1 VHTVK
6 HNMLI
11 HSIIW
16 FLLTLFVL
24 VSRASAVE
32 THLPLSETS
41 VIVKVEYYPDQSAV
55 KNINEVASRTS
66 NIEWVLLEENHANF
80 GYQPMPYWYR
90 FTLANPSSD
99 SIKQI
104 LEIAYPLLDTVD
116 LYEFNENKLFAKY
129 HTGDR
134 VPYSQRPVEHPHFLF
149 PIELNSGEK
158 HTFYLKVMTNG
169 SQLVP
174 LTLWKSTELFLELG
188 KEDALHAIYFG
199 VVMVVVFFNLLIFIA
214 LREKMYLYYAISAF
228 LFLMFFAIMRA
239 KLYPYIFSS
248 SPAFHHLLLLLLP
261 SSCLIF
267 STLFSREFMSIKKF
281 SPQAYMLTNV
291 ILLIGVAGISGVF
304 LLDSQTSLKL
314 SVASVVL
321 ASFTLLILG
330 PIIGLLGNKMA
341 WVYSAAWGV
350 LMLGAAITAL
360 SKQGLV
366 PVGFL
371 TEYGMQIGSALEL
384 FILNGALAY
393 RFYREHQGRIAA
405 QQAQLVEYEERR
417 DIEKKLLDNSMSDSV
432 TLMPNRYCF
441 EQQINKE
448 IELRHGERIAVVIIE
463 ILRYPEISRTLGHHN
478 TDLMMVELADHYN
491 HVLALLPG
499 HIKIQRPSC
508 SENVCSLGNGSF
520 GLLLNVDFAEQRPEE
535 VNTVISKVIEALEFK
550 EMRLE
555 LKPSIGVAVC
565 PEHGL
570 NPSTL
575 LRHAQVA
582 ADSSE
587 AFHRNMSY
595 YKPEHDQYN
604 TRRLMLVSELKDA
617 IQNNDLELYFQPKFN
632 LKKQMVCGVEALVRW
647 HHKRYGMIRPDE
659 FISIAEQTGI
669 IKALTR
675 WVVKESFIATNKI
688 KEQGYDIQMSINLS
702 AMNLGEDD
710 LIRFLKEQL
719 SCYQVV
725 ANNIFFELTETSMMS
740 KPTDAIDVLNEI
752 RDLGFQVSVDDFGA
766 GYSSLAYLSSLPANE
781 IKIDMSIISG
791 ICSNESNDLIV
802 DATIKMCHQLGF
814 VVVAEG
820 VENREIMDRLDALNC
835 DTIQG
840 YLLTPPLP
848 IGELFSWLGNNEAT
862 QQSAS

>member
-1 VHTVK
+1 
-6 HNMLI
+6 MLI
-11 HSIIW
+11 QNITW
-16 FLLTLFVL
+16 LLLTFLAL
-24 VSRASAVE
+24 VRPASAVE
-32 THLPLSETS
+32 THLPLSEKS
-41 VIVKVEYYPDQSAV
+41 IIVKVEYFSDQSAV
-55 KNINEVASRTS
+55 TSIDEVSSKTS
-66 NIEWVLLEENHANF
+66 NIEWSLLEEDYANF

-90 FTLANPSSD
+90 FTLTNPSSS

-116 LYEFNENKLFAKY
+116 LYEFNGEQLFAEF

-134 VPYSQRPVEHPHFLF
+134 SPYSQRPVEHPHFLF
-149 PIELNSGEK
+149 PIKLNSGEK
-158 HTFYLKVMTNG
+158 HTFYLKVKTNG

-174 LTLWKSTELFLELG
+174 LTLWKNTELFLELG

-228 LFLMFFAIMRA
+228 AFLLFFAIMRA
-239 KLYPYIFSS
+239 KLYPYMFSS
-248 SPAFHHLLLLLLP
+248 TPAFHHLLLLLLP
-261 SSCLIF
+261 STCLIF
-267 STLFSREFMSIKKF
+267 STLFSREFMSIKQV
-281 SPQAYMLTNV
+281 SRPAYILTNV
-291 ILLIGVAGISGVF
+291 ILAIGVAGLASVF
-304 LLDSQTSLKL
+304 LLDSQTSLRL
-314 SVASVVL
+314 SVASTVL

-341 WVYSAAWGV
+341 WVYSAAWGAF
-350 LMLGAAITAL
+350 MLGAAITAL

-393 RFYREHQGRIAA
+393 RFYREHQGRITA
-405 QQAQLVEYEERR
+405 QQAQLIEYEERR
-417 DIEKKLLDNSMSDSV
+417 EVEKKLLDNSMSDSV
-432 TLMPNRYCF
+432 TQMPNRYCF
-441 EQQINKE
+441 EQQISKE
-448 IELRHGERIAVVIIE
+448 IELRHGERIAVCIIE

-478 TDLMMVELADHYN
+478 TDLMMVELAEYFN
-491 HVLALLPG
+491 QVVALLPG
-499 HIKIQRPSC
+499 HIQIQSPSC
-508 SENVCSLGNGSF
+508 SENICSLGNGSF
-520 GLLLNVDFAEQRPEE
+520 GILLNADFADKHPDK
-535 VNTVISKVIEALEFK
+535 VKNVISKVIQAIEFK

-587 AFHRNMSY
+587 AFERNLSY
-595 YKPEHDQYN
+595 YKPEYDQYN
-604 TRRLMLVSELKDA
+604 TRRLMMVSELKDA
-617 IQNNDLELYFQPKFN
+617 IKHNDLELYFQPKFN
-632 LKKQMVCGVEALVRW
+632 LKNQSVCGVEALVRW

-675 WVVKESFIATNKI
+675 WVVKEAFIGINKI
-688 KEQGYDIQMSINLS
+688 KEHGYDMKMSINLS

-710 LIRFLKEQL
+710 LIAFLKEQL
-719 SCYQVV
+719 SIHQVA
-725 ANNIFFELTETSMMS
+725 ANDIFFELTETSMMS
-740 KPTDAIDVLNEI
+740 RPMDAIDVLNEI
-752 RDLGFQVSVDDFGA
+752 RDLGLQVSVDDFGA
-766 GYSSLAYLSSLPANE
+766 GYSSLAYLSTLPANE

-814 VVVAEG
+814 DVVAEG
-820 VENREIMDRLDALNC
+820 VENREIMDRLATLDC

-848 IGELFSWLGNNEAT
+848 INELVSWLMDNQAT
-862 QQSAS
+862 QQFAS